1 MVPLEIKEFSET
13 ALSIIWQD
21 NHHSLYLYEDLRNAC
36 PCAKCNE
43 TRKSRVNE
51 IPFKRT
57 IPIGISYSSI
67 KPPKIEQVG
76 NYALKFYWSD
86 RHSTGIY
93 TYKFLRELC
102 TCDECTGNVP
112 A

>member
-1 MVPLEIKEFSET
+1 MKPKEFREFSET

-21 NHHSLYLYEDLRNAC
+21 DHHSIYLYEDLRNAC

-43 TRKSRVNE
+43 IRKSRQSE

-57 IPIGISYSSI
+57 IPIGINNSNI
-67 KPPKIEQVG
+67 QPAKIEPVG
-76 NYALKFYWSD
+76 NYAVRFYWSD

-93 TYKFLRELC
+93 TFKLLRELC
-102 TCDECTGNVP
+102 SCDECTGNVP